1 MNTKRFFRCAN
12 CGGTDF
18 EITKIGDILAT
29 EGAIWVHSY
38 VCTKCGHIELFD
50 PDFDAFADYLNELA
64 EQERQAKI
72 AERQKKEEERKQEMK
87 RLEAI
92 INDENSTVKQV
103 REAQE
108 KLNKLRQMGTPPI
121 F

>member
-18 EITKIGDILAT
+18 EKTRIGEILAT
-29 EGAIWVHSY
+29 EGEIWVHSY
-38 VCTKCGHIELFD
+38 VCTRCGHIELFD
-50 PDFDAFADYLNELA
+50 PDYDAFADYLNKLA
-64 EQERQAKI
+64 EQEKQAKI
-72 AERQKKEEERKQEMK
+72 VKRQKKEEERQKEMK
-87 RLEAI
+87 RLEVI
-92 INDENSTVKQV
+92 ISDENSTVKQV

-108 KLNKLRQMGTPPI
+108 KLNKLRQTGTPPI